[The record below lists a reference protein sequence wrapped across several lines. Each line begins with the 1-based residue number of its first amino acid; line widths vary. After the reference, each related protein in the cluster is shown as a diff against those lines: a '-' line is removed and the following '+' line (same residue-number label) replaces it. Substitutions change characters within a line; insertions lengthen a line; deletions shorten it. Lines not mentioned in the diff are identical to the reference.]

1 LAVLA
6 SVVDK
11 RPRLGPNRIVAARM
25 LPLYAARLSDLGPG
39 DFVKV
44 ACAACPH
51 VASLTLEELLRM
63 GLSPATKVLDLK
75 EAS

>member
-1 LAVLA
+1 
-6 SVVDK
+6 
-11 RPRLGPNRIVAARM
+11 M